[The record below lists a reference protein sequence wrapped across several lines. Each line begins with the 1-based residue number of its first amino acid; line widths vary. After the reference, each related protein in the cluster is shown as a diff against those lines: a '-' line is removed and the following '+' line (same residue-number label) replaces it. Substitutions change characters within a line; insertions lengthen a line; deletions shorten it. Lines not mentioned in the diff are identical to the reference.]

1 MGNMLKFECRR
12 LFKKPSF
19 YVCLGLCAVFT
30 ILTIAVSR
38 ANFNDMLKYYSS
50 SIGDEYSYYSLENM
64 KETFAKNFSPDMLA
78 LNNTGISMMSTI
90 MAIFMGIFVCEDR
103 VRGTIKNIYARGY
116 SRTDVFLAKF
126 IVASATATLIFTAI
140 TLVAYIS
147 GWIMFATK
155 PFAVEPLKV
164 NGLWLLILGK
174 FVAILGVTA
183 LYFMLSELIGTTGFS
198 IAANI
203 FLPSVASMILY
214 IGLEL
219 IYFVASKGD
228 NFNYEA
234 VLKIA
239 EYWIYSLASSG
250 FAEEMKVED
259 YVGHLC
265 ASGGYVILF
274 GFLSWLIARKKQVK
288 N

>member
-19 YVCLGLCAVFT
+19 YVCLGLCAAFI
-30 ILTIAVSR
+30 ILNIVVMRIAFNETLRYYDSMS
-38 ANFNDMLKYYSS
+38 NF
-50 SIGDEYSYYSLENM
+50 
-64 KETFAKNFSPDMLA
+64 KERFAEDFSPHMLV
-78 LNNTGISMMSTI
+78 LNNVGVSMMSTI

-103 VRGTIKNIYARGY
+103 VKGTIKNIYARGY

-126 IVASATATLIFTAI
+126 IVANITAILIFAAI

-147 GWIMFATK
+147 GLVMFATK
-155 PFAVEPLKV
+155 PFEVTPLKV
-164 NGLWLLILGK
+164 NGVWLLVLGK
-174 FVAILGVTA
+174 LVAVLGVTA

-203 FLPSVASMILY
+203 FLPSIASAVLS

-219 IYFVASKGD
+219 IFFFATNGDFDYATVA
-228 NFNYEA
+228 
-234 VLKIA
+234 KII
-239 EYWIYSLASSG
+239 EYWIYYLVSTG
-250 FAEEMKVED
+250 FTQEMKVED

>member
-19 YVCLGLCAVFT
+19 YVCLGLCAAFI
-30 ILTIAVSR
+30 ILNIVVMRIAFNETLRYYDSMS
-38 ANFNDMLKYYSS
+38 NF
-50 SIGDEYSYYSLENM
+50 
-64 KETFAKNFSPDMLA
+64 KERFAEDFSPHMLV
-78 LNNTGISMMSTI
+78 LNNVGVSMMSTI

-103 VRGTIKNIYARGY
+103 VKGTIKNIYARGY

-126 IVASATATLIFTAI
+126 IVANITAILIFAAI

-147 GWIMFATK
+147 GLVMFATK
-155 PFAVEPLKV
+155 PFEVTPLKV
-164 NGLWLLILGK
+164 NGVWLLVLGK
-174 FVAILGVTA
+174 LVAVLGVTA

-203 FLPSVASMILY
+203 FLPSIASAVLS

-219 IYFVASKGD
+219 IFFFATNGD
-228 NFNYEA
+228 FDYET
-234 VLKIA
+234 VTKII
-239 EYWIYSLASSG
+239 EYWIYYLVSTG
-250 FAEEMKVED
+250 FTQEMKVED

>member
-19 YVCLGLCAVFT
+19 YVCLGLCAAFI
-30 ILTIAVSR
+30 ILNIVVMRIAFNETLRYYDSMS
-38 ANFNDMLKYYSS
+38 NF
-50 SIGDEYSYYSLENM
+50 
-64 KETFAKNFSPDMLA
+64 KERFAEDFSPHMLV
-78 LNNTGISMMSTI
+78 LNNVGVSMMSTI

-103 VRGTIKNIYARGY
+103 VKGTIKNIYARGY

-126 IVASATATLIFTAI
+126 IVANITAILIFAAI

-147 GWIMFATK
+147 GLVMFATK
-155 PFAVEPLKV
+155 PFEVTPLKV
-164 NGLWLLILGK
+164 NGVWLLVLGK
-174 FVAILGVTA
+174 LVAVLGVTA

-203 FLPSVASMILY
+203 FLPSIASAVLS

-219 IYFVASKGD
+219 IFFFATNGDFDYATVA
-228 NFNYEA
+228 
-234 VLKIA
+234 KII
-239 EYWIYSLASSG
+239 EYWIYSLISTG
-250 FAEEMKVED
+250 FTQEMKVED

-265 ASGGYVILF
+265 ASGGYFILF
-274 GFLSWLIARKKQVK
+274 GLLSWLIARKKQVK